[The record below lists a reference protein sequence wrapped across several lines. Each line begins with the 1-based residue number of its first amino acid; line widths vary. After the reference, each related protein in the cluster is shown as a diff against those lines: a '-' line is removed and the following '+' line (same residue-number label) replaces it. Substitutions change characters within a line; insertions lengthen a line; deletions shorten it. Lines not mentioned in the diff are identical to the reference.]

1 MKARKEGAL
10 AAAEQIKGSS
20 LNTNA
25 ALKQQVDDIDNLFSE
40 ELNEYSTL
48 WHTPL
53 CHGDNEDN
61 HDENGNRNANGDV
74 NLSADHGEAQARDRL
89 KFSSLSSRFPHAPEN
104 AVSMWIAD
112 MDTAPSKHI
121 AHAITAYVSSHY
133 GYQSVDIGEVVAA
146 RYAKQG
152 AVIAANSV
160 VSTASVMAAVDT
172 ALKVCTTKGDK
183 VMVLSPTYGPLR
195 ERIAAQGLKLVDVS
209 IDDISNIDQVGDE
222 ASSDAG
228 DEFSSDADVETGYEN
243 GLDKNITA
251 LLDADCSAFVLCHP
265 NNPTGTVLS
274 EPLQHEIARFCK
286 AHNITLILD
295 EVHSEFGFV
304 DADTTA
310 NDSVNSV
317 ADSTSNTKHNVHY
330 GKNACVN
337 KTCAIKPFAIDSQ
350 FAQDTIIRINSAGKA
365 FNLSAIPAASYAI
378 IVNDELRSKFA
389 REIDSCHLEA
399 SPVAKVALIAAYEKA
414 DDWLACVLK
423 AIAFNRQYANALMN
437 VLSPTTSFTLGNAG
451 YFLWLNLNQCFP
463 NDTFVEACK
472 RGVIGVDGASFNA
485 PGYLRLNLACHPS
498 AIKTALLRLFS

>member
-10 AAAEQIKGSS
+10 ADAEQIKGNG

-40 ELNEYSTL
+40 EFNEFSTL

-53 CHGDNEDN
+53 CHGDIEDK
-61 HDENGNRNANGDV
+61 HDDNDNRNVNGDYGDV
-74 NLSADHGEAQARDRL
+74 QVSNNRL

-121 AHAITAYVSSHY
+121 AHAISAYVSSHY

-152 AVIAANSV
+152 AVITANSV

-195 ERIAAQGLKLVDVS
+195 ERIAAQGLALVDVS
-209 IDDISNIDQVGDE
+209 IDDISISDSNANELGDE
-222 ASSDAG
+222 GRSDAG
-228 DEFSSDADVETGYEN
+228 DEK
-243 GLDKNITA
+243 GLEKNITA
-251 LLDADCSAFVLCHP
+251 LLDEDCSAFVLCHP

-274 EPLQHEIARFCK
+274 ESLQHEIARFCK
-286 AHNITLILD
+286 THNITLILD

-304 DADTTA
+304 NTDTMA
-310 NDSVNSV
+310 NTTVNS
-317 ADSTSNTKHNVHY
+317 AANTKSNTKHITHY
-330 GKNACVN
+330 GNN
-337 KTCAIKPFAIDSQ
+337 TSAIKPFAIDSQ

-378 IVNDELRSKFA
+378 IANDELRDKFA

-423 AIAFNRQYANALMN
+423 AIAFNRQYTKALMN
-437 VLSPTTSFTLGNAG
+437 ILSPTIPFTLGEAG
-451 YFLWLNLNQCFP
+451 YFLWLNLNQRFV
-463 NDTFVEACK
+463 NDTFVEVCK